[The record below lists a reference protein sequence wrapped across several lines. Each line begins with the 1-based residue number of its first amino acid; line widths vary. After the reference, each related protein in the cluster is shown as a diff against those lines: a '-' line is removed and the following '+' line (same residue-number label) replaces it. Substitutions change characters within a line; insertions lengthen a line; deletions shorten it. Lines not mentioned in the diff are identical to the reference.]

1 MIRATFGALD
11 NLKNNKGM
19 LVYEGDSVKEASQ
32 AEREFVENMGMQFG
46 VPTDNGSRI
55 TRVIE
60 DKENKRRFIDFGS
73 HTLFIMERF
82 EDIYYD
88 KF

>member
-11 NLKNNKGM
+11 KLKDNKGM

-46 VPTDNGSRI
+46 VPTDNGGHI
-55 TRVIE
+55 TRVID
-60 DKENKRRFIDFGS
+60 DKENNRRFIDFGS
-73 HTLFIMERF
+73 YTLFIMEKF

-88 KF
+88 K

>member
-1 MIRATFGALD
+1 MIRATFGTLD
-11 NLKNNKGM
+11 KLKDNKGM

-46 VPTDNGSRI
+46 VPTGNGSYI
-55 TRVIE
+55 TRVID
-60 DKENKRRFIDFGS
+60 DKENRRRFIDFGS

-82 EDIYYD
+82 DNIYSY
-88 KF
+88 

>member
-19 LVYEGDSVKEASQ
+19 LVYEGNSVKKASR

-46 VPTDNGSRI
+46 VPTGNGSCVTRI
-55 TRVIE
+55 IE

-88 KF
+88 

>member
-11 NLKNNKGM
+11 KLKDNKGM

-32 AEREFVENMGMQFG
+32 AEREFVENIGMQFG
-46 VPTDNGSRI
+46 VPTGNGSYI
-55 TRVIE
+55 TRVID
-60 DKENKRRFIDFGS
+60 DKENRRRFIDFGS

-82 EDIYYD
+82 DNIYSY
-88 KF
+88 

>member
-11 NLKNNKGM
+11 KLKDNKGV

-32 AEREFVENMGMQFG
+32 TEREFIEGMGMQFG
-46 VPTDNGSRI
+46 VPTDNDGRI
-55 TRVIE
+55 TRVID
-60 DKENKRRFIDFGS
+60 DKENNRRFIDFGS
-73 HTLFIMERF
+73 HALFIMEKF

-88 KF
+88 K